1 MKKKNDDIKSQNDYL
16 KTEIVKLKRELENAC
31 DEVKILM
38 KKKATLAKENQD
50 FREINETLVE
60 DVTDL
65 SEKFRHLIPGHLEDE
80 IDELKESN
88 AILKAIIQM
97 NNQDNENDVENVAD
111 EDPSNFIEPNGTN
124 PTTDTKNFSCNQ
136 CTFSSTSQSGLNVRW
151 SQTQRRSSLDVARYL
166 LIVSHR
172 PVVAGFVNVLR
183 L

>member
-1 MKKKNDDIKSQNDYL
+1 MKKKNYDIKFKNDYL

-80 IDELKESN
+80 IDELKERN
-88 AILKAIIQM
+88 ATGR
-97 NNQDNENDVENVAD
+97 
-111 EDPSNFIEPNGTN
+111 PNKT
-124 PTTDTKNFSCNQ
+124 
-136 CTFSSTSQSGLNVRW
+136 
-151 SQTQRRSSLDVARYL
+151 A
-166 LIVSHR
+166 
-172 PVVAGFVNVLR
+172 
-183 L
+183 